1 MPTPLIISESDIA
14 PLLDDPA
21 MIDGAIDACE
31 KATVAEYQGRVRS
44 QDLIDR
50 TVEHEKTN
58 LLQIHFSAQDSLVTG
73 FQTWGATPG
82 SPQPNS
88 RYVVLLDN
96 ESRALIGIVPYEGL
110 SPLRVGASAGVATR
124 YLAPNSVNDV
134 AILGSS
140 KQARRQL
147 QAIVRTVPG
156 IRQVRVY
163 SPTQENRE
171 KFASECGDW
180 LGVRVEPV
188 DSAEEAVRGAEIVD
202 VATNTRTPP
211 FEWGWVKPG
220 ALLMAI
226 GGGQVPDEVLSVAKV
241 VVPTWASTENPETG
255 REPYGSAIRAGKY
268 TRDDIA
274 AELGAVVLGETK
286 VREDDDTTV
295 VFDVGRI
302 NIWAVATTYW
312 AYEWCR
318 ENERGTPVNLSG
330 R

>member
-1 MPTPLIISESDIA
+1 MPTPLIISEADIA
-14 PLLDDPA
+14 PLLNDPA
-21 MIDGAIDACE
+21 MMDGAIEACE

-44 QDLIDR
+44 TDLIDR
-50 TVEHEKTN
+50 TTHERSN
-58 LLQIHFSAQDSLVTG
+58 LLQIHFSADDSLVTG

-82 SPQPNS
+82 NPQPNS

-96 ESRALIGIVPYEGL
+96 ETRALLGIVPYEGL
-110 SPLRVGASAGVATR
+110 SPLRVGASAGVATK
-124 YLAPNSVNDV
+124 YLAPSEVRNV

-147 QAIVRTVPG
+147 QAIVRTVPS

-163 SPTQENRE
+163 SPTTENRE
-171 KFASECGDW
+171 KFARECSEW
-180 LGVRVEPV
+180 LGVYVNSV
-188 DSAEEAVRGAEIVD
+188 GSAEEAVRGAEIVD

-211 FEWGWVKPG
+211 FEWGWVKQG
-220 ALLMAI
+220 ALVMAI
-226 GGGQVPDEVLSVAKV
+226 GGGQVPDEVLTEARV
-241 VVPTWASTENPETG
+241 VVPTWESTENPETG
-255 REPYGSAIRAGKY
+255 RDPYGTAIRAGKY
-268 TRDDIA
+268 TKDDIA
-274 AELGAVVLGETK
+274 AELGAVILGEKK

-318 ENERGTPVNLSG
+318 KNELGTAVSLSG

>member
-1 MPTPLIISESDIA
+1 MPTPLIISETDIA
-14 PLLDDPA
+14 PLLNDPA
-21 MIDGAIDACE
+21 MMDGAIEACE

-44 QDLIDR
+44 GNLIDR
-50 TVEHEKTN
+50 TTHERSN
-58 LLQIHFSAQDSLVTG
+58 LLQIHFAADDSMVTG

-96 ESRALIGIVPYEGL
+96 ESRALLGIVPYEGL
-110 SPLRVGASAGVATR
+110 SPLRVGASAGVASK
-124 YLAPNSVNDV
+124 YLAPSNVRDV

-171 KFASECGDW
+171 KFALECSDW
-180 LGVRVEPV
+180 LGVNVNAV
-188 DSAEEAVRGAEIVD
+188 DSAEEAVRGAEIID
-202 VATNTRTPP
+202 VATNTKTPA
-211 FEWGWVKPG
+211 FEWGWLKQG
-220 ALLMAI
+220 ALVMAI
-226 GGGQVPDEVLSVAKV
+226 GGGQVPDEVLTDARV
-241 VVPTWASTENPETG
+241 VLPTRDSTEDPETG

-268 TRDDIA
+268 TRDA
-274 AELGAVVLGETK
+274 ATELGAVILGETK
-286 VREDDDTTV
+286 VREDDGTTV

-302 NIWAVATTYW
+302 NIWAVATTFW

-318 ENERGTPVNLSG
+318 ERELGVAVNLSA